1 MGNPED
7 FNPTP
12 PASPHRSTT
21 SIDQDP
27 KLHRKGWFALGASLG
42 LVVILLVALIIVAST
57 RPTQIVQ
64 DCPDNEFN
72 KQEKNKAAAGEKF
85 KPPFFAHQIFKIPR
99 PRG

>member
-7 FNPTP
+7 FDPTP

-21 SIDQDP
+21 SIDDP
-27 KLHRKGWFALGASLG
+27 KKDHKKGFFALGISLG

-57 RPTQIVQ
+57 RPTHIVQ

-72 KQEKNKAAAGEKF
+72 KQEKNEAGADEKSN
-85 KPPFFAHQIFKIPR
+85 
-99 PRG
+99 PRGN